1 MNIINLL
8 FTSPIEGAIVLI
20 CIVFAIGVHEAAHA
34 YSAYWLGDITPKYQ
48 KRLTLNPLAH
58 IDWLGLAMIAFIGF
72 GWGRAVEVNPLNLKN
87 QKRDMA
93 LVAFAGPLSNLVM
106 AIIGLWVIALSQL
119 LPGDG
124 KILIEAMVAF
134 VFLNLALAVF
144 NLLPFEPL
152 DGFKVLKGLL
162 PYNLAYQLE
171 QSKTISMYVL
181 FFLILSGATAKI
193 VLPVVDIIAKLL
205 FSLV

>member
-8 FTSPIEGAIVLI
+8 FSSPIEGAIVLI
-20 CIVFAIGVHEAAHA
+20 CIVFAIGIHEAAHA

-58 IDWLGLAMIAFIGF
+58 IDWLGLAMIVFIGF

-124 KILIEAMVAF
+124 KILIDAMVAF

>member
-124 KILIEAMVAF
+124 RILIDAMVAF

>member
-124 KILIEAMVAF
+124 KILIDAMVAF